1 MFFELRCF
9 LICAGFL
16 RRNTHYITALSVHFL
31 FANGSRKCYK
41 DAVMKKTV
49 QQKLADKK
57 YKIPN
62 ALVYKLLYKL
72 VVKGSL
78 EKKYNPTYE
87 IKDSP
92 ADCKGPCFVIYNHQ
106 SRIEYVWL
114 MHACYPRRLNFMVGY
129 NEFFRSH
136 LKFILRLAHAIPKK
150 NFVLDLPAMK
160 AVDTLVKKGAAIC
173 FSPEGMSS
181 ISGHNQPVVNGLGR
195 FFKKYNI
202 PVYIVRLSGA
212 YLTNT
217 KYCLDE
223 RKGLIKAKAELL
235 YSPEYLK
242 SATPE
247 EIEERTNRELT
258 HDDYL
263 WNKKEQISY
272 DGHGRLAHNL
282 EQLCYVCPNC
292 GKEFALKGEGD
303 EISCR
308 ECGFKAKLD
317 DKYNLIPVEK
327 ADKLPATPSAW
338 FDMERKQIR
347 DMLHNNPDYVFE
359 MRVKLG
365 RLPSYS
371 YVTNMKTS
379 IPCGE
384 GVVIIDKEGF
394 HYEGYKDDEPTIMEL
409 DYEHIWTFGMPLDA
423 SYVSFYYNGDY
434 YDLFPE
440 SGYAIKMLL
449 VLEEFHRLMANK
461 WKRLESEAWMDE

>member
-1 MFFELRCF
+1 M
-9 LICAGFL
+9 
-16 RRNTHYITALSVHFL
+16 
-31 FANGSRKCYK
+31 
-41 DAVMKKTV
+41 
-49 QQKLADKK
+49 
-57 YKIPN
+57 
-62 ALVYKLLYKL
+62 

-223 RKGLIKAKAELL
+223 RKGLIKAKAVQLRR
-235 YSPEYLK
+235 PC
-242 SATPE
+242 
-247 EIEERTNRELT
+247 
-258 HDDYL
+258 
-263 WNKKEQISY
+263 
-272 DGHGRLAHNL
+272 LA
-282 EQLCYVCPNC
+282 
-292 GKEFALKGEGD
+292 A
-303 EISCR
+303 
-308 ECGFKAKLD
+308 
-317 DKYNLIPVEK
+317 
-327 ADKLPATPSAW
+327 
-338 FDMERKQIR
+338 
-347 DMLHNNPDYVFE
+347 
-359 MRVKLG
+359 
-365 RLPSYS
+365 
-371 YVTNMKTS
+371 
-379 IPCGE
+379 
-384 GVVIIDKEGF
+384 
-394 HYEGYKDDEPTIMEL
+394 
-409 DYEHIWTFGMPLDA
+409 
-423 SYVSFYYNGDY
+423 
-434 YDLFPE
+434 
-440 SGYAIKMLL
+440 
-449 VLEEFHRLMANK
+449 
-461 WKRLESEAWMDE
+461 